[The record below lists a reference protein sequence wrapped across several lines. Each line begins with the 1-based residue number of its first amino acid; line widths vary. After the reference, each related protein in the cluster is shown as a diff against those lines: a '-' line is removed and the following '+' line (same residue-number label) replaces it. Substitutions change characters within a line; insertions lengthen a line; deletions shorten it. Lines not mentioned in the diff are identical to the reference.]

1 MSPNRDF
8 SPLYHKIKQHLLDQ
22 IISGTLKAGD
32 MLPSETQLLTQ
43 YNASRITIRRALK
56 ELIQQGILYTIQGK
70 GTFVAHAPIRQISGF
85 HSFSDDIRAKGLRAS
100 SQVLL
105 FNQIPADHEI
115 AARLHINHGDSVYQ
129 VQRVRFANDQP
140 VAFETAYL
148 PATLYPNLEQFDL
161 RNSLYEIFRTHYH
174 IFPAW
179 ADAEIQATTTSP
191 EIAQTLKMQT
201 GEPVLEAHRLTYTES
216 FELVEYVVSIYCG
229 NRFTFFTGR
238 QSIL

>member
-1 MSPNRDF
+1 MSANRNF

-22 IISGTLKAGD
+22 IIDGSLKAGD

-85 HSFSDDIRAKGLRAS
+85 HSFSDDIQAKGLRAS
-100 SQVLL
+100 SKVMI
-105 FNQIPADHEI
+105 FEKVAAEI
-115 AARLHINHGDSVYQ
+115 EVSTRLHLKIGDPVYI
-129 VQRVRFANDQP
+129 VQRIRYANDQP

-148 PATLYPNLEQFDL
+148 PASLFPGLEQFDL
-161 RNSLYEIFRTHYH
+161 SYSLYDVFRNQYH
-174 IFPAW
+174 QFPAW
-179 ADAEIQATTTSP
+179 ADAEIQATTTTP
-191 EIAQTLKMQT
+191 EIAQALRMQIN
-201 GEPVLEAHRLTYTES
+201 EPVLVAHRLTYTES
-216 FELVEYVVSIYCG
+216 FDIMEYVVSVYCG

-238 QSIL
+238 QSIQ

>member
-1 MSPNRDF
+1 MSTNRDF
-8 SPLYHKIKQHLLDQ
+8 SPLYHKIKQHILDQ
-22 IISGTLKAGD
+22 IIEGALKSGD

-85 HSFSDDIRAKGLRAS
+85 HSFSDDIEAKGLRAS

-105 FNQIPADHEI
+105 FEQIEADQDI
-115 AARLHINHGDSVYQ
+115 ASHLQINTGDPVYIL
-129 VQRVRFANDQP
+129 QRIRFADNQP

-148 PATLYPNLEQFDL
+148 PEQLFPKLDQYDL
-161 RNSLYEIFRTHYH
+161 RYSLYEIIRSQYQ

-179 ADAEIQATTTSP
+179 ADAEIQATTTTP
-191 EIAQTLKMQT
+191 EIAQALHMQVI
-201 GEPVLEAHRLTYTES
+201 EPVLEAHRLTYTES
-216 FELVEYVVSIYCG
+216 FDIVEYVISIYCG